1 MLQWEKGVTK
11 QKIPSLIEN
20 LLYHGQKVLKSPRK
34 TPPVLQTQCQRVPGT
49 LQCLLKTP
57 YIWQAFHHSHAA
69 PQLSVIQHMQ
79 THVFGTKPAC
89 DDSPVGQAPVL
100 PYPWVPDVGC
110 RPSGCGSLAGT
121 HSTSPPNGTQ
131 LLPQAMQTILQD
143 TARPA
148 HLIRHYLTIF
158 KHILILSASFT
169 LTTVFG
175 LIARASMAQLHTK
188 YSLKV
193 LQQECDHTAIRA
205 TPAQCISA
213 FQQFLQTLRR
223 EWGIFCAA

>member
-11 QKIPSLIEN
+11 QKIPSLW
-20 LLYHGQKVLKSPRK
+20 QKTYFIMVRRFWKVHVKLPQCYKHNANVSQELCSAYWKPRTFDK
-34 TPPVLQTQCQRVPGT
+34 HFTVHT
-49 LQCLLKTP
+49 
-57 YIWQAFHHSHAA
+57 
-69 PQLSVIQHMQ
+69 
-79 THVFGTKPAC
+79 
-89 DDSPVGQAPVL
+89 
-100 PYPWVPDVGC
+100 
-110 RPSGCGSLAGT
+110 
-121 HSTSPPNGTQ
+121 
-131 LLPQAMQTILQD
+131 LLPSSQWYNTCKRMFLEQNRHVMTALLGKLLSSPTHGSPTWAADRQGAVPSPAHTAHHHLTVPSFSPKRLQD